1 MLCTLSADITLDNS
15 LELLKGLLI
24 QVTQRLDL
32 HYLLKLCQ
40 CSLTLAAALIVL
52 GISQA
57 SLFITAC
64 DHDLRIFQMDRCV
77 LIFQSCGV
85 QKNSIILF
93 AHGNGKLVHDT
104 AVYLV
109 VFVLG
114 ELSDQC
120 KILIGHI
127 KSEEISQNIAGQHFY
142 RSGRG
147 KSGTVGNITVQQQIH
162 TGSHFHAL
170 LTESPDHSLGI
181 IGPACFLA
189 GYQILQRRF
198 DHSQMSEIHGIETQ
212 LIVVSLS
219 CHTIGTD
226 GQCAG
231 ENVSAVIVGMFTDQI
246 HTSRCKISLSALCI
260 SKYFCESFQNRLFHF
275 HFSTPVCLRC
285 KPLTFMFSFVTLRR
299 NARLRIL
306 LLYVFIIIKKN
317 GFFYLFMFSKPVIM
331 LKATSHAN
339 PKRKTRPGSLLTRT
353 CFSFWIYTATAVH
366 EVDAVRLR
374 MCMAQFHGVL
384 YSALCFRYCT
394 GVMSYAFLNRRLK
407 CSTFS

>member
-32 HYLLKLCQ
+32 HYLLQFCQ
-40 CSLTLAAALIVL
+40 CSLALAATLIVL

-64 DHDLRIFQMDRCV
+64 DHDLRILQMDRCI
-77 LIFQSCGV
+77 LILQCRSI
-85 QKNSIILF
+85 QKNSVVLF
-93 AHGNGKLVHDT
+93 THGNGKLIHDT

-114 ELSDQC
+114 ELSDQRQ
-120 KILIGHI
+120 ILIGHI
-127 KSEEISQNIAGQHFY
+127 KSEEIPQDVAGQHFY
-142 RSGRG
+142 RSGRR
-147 KSGTVGNITVQQQIH
+147 KSRTVGDITVQQQIH

-246 HTSRCKISLSALCI
+246 HTSRCKISLGTLCI
-260 SKYFCESFQNRLFHF
+260 SKYFCESLQNRLFHF

-285 KPLTFMFSFVTLRR
+285 KPLTFMFSHV
-299 NARLRIL
+299 A
-306 LLYVFIIIKKN
+306 Y
-317 GFFYLFMFSKPVIM
+317 
-331 LKATSHAN
+331 
-339 PKRKTRPGSLLTRT
+339 PGWCRSVNSL
-353 CFSFWIYTATAVH
+353 
-366 EVDAVRLR
+366 
-374 MCMAQFHGVL
+374 
-384 YSALCFRYCT
+384 ALCFHH
-394 GVMSYAFLNRRLK
+394 NRK
-407 CSTFS
+407 K